1 MVPGIFLCG
10 AVENMLGPVK
20 CGSTLAMDQYKVY
33 FSTRLTLV
41 CFMELLL
48 TEFLL
53 FLFMFALML
62 VCFISELDFVPSAL
76 SKFFTFVK

>member
-1 MVPGIFLCG
+1 MNRVTEALHIDIICLLV

-20 CGSTLAMDQYKVY
+20 CGSKLAMDQSTVY

-41 CFMELLL
+41 CFIELLL

-53 FLFMFALML
+53 CLYTPTRP
-62 VCFISELDFVPSAL
+62 ELGFV
-76 SKFFTFVK
+76 FFSQM